1 MKTNRILM
9 IVAIWGFIIA
19 LGYFGWPK
27 IKEHFGTKQ
36 EEPVISAPPDVQD
49 NEAGKTYPIKRIQ
62 VLKGDYF
69 DITIA
74 AEPEKRVLA
83 KLSVLATEDSKTKVL
98 DLMNHCTQPK
108 VTLKSKDSE
117 GRWVVDVAFVHEG
130 KDIILSQWLTQ
141 NGLTYK

>member
-1 MKTNRILM
+1 M
-9 IVAIWGFIIA
+9 IAAIWGLIIA
-19 LGYFGWPK
+19 FGYFGWPK
-27 IKEHFGTKQ
+27 IKEHFGTRQ
-36 EEPVISAPPDVQD
+36 EEPVISAPPDVKD
-49 NEAGKTYPIKRIQ
+49 NEIGKTYPIKRIQ

-69 DITIA
+69 DITTA
-74 AEPEKRVLA
+74 TEPEKRVLA

-117 GRWVVDVAFVHEG
+117 GRWVVDVAFAHEG